1 LTTLEQQ
8 TITETPSSIHE
19 HWLQGKTGK
28 TRYWLSE
35 PRKGQPLLLIHGYGA
50 LIEHWRRLMPL
61 LQEQHTVCA
70 FDLHNFGYS
79 SPLNGQPGARAWAQQ
94 AAQVIDSVLQEPPIV
109 IGHSMGGMVAAQL
122 AHDYPQLV
130 RGLVL
135 VDTTGLP
142 GVISMLPRAKR
153 AFCQAAQAPLA
164 GELMMRVLDG
174 PRGVRQFLHALY
186 HRTECITP
194 ELVATLSGPFQRPHL
209 APFCLYMLRHF
220 DKLTLDLRPGDVT
233 APTLIVWGANDP
245 ALSLTSGQAIHK
257 RMFPHAHFEAIP
269 NSGHCPFDETPE
281 AFCDIVIPWFD
292 TLLAKSETEQTQR
305 GSVAVHRPP
314 A

>member
-1 LTTLEQQ
+1 VQINSTDL
-8 TITETPSSIHE
+8 IRIE
-19 HWLQGKTGK
+19 HWLDGAHGRM
-28 TRYWLSE
+28 RYWTTAPQHGL
-35 PRKGQPLLLIHGYGA
+35 PVVLIHGYGS
-50 LIEHWRRLMPL
+50 LIEHWGRVMPALARL
-61 LQEQHTVCA
+61 HTCYA
-70 FDLHNFGYS
+70 PDLYGFGYS
-79 SPLNGQPGARAWAQQ
+79 AARRTLPHRRLWSNQVATLLQQ
-94 AAQVIDSVLQEPPIV
+94 VVHEPAVIVGNSL
-109 IGHSMGGMVAAQL
+109 GGTVAAQL

>member
-1 LTTLEQQ
+1 V
-8 TITETPSSIHE
+8 
-19 HWLQGKTGK
+19 
-28 TRYWLSE
+28 
-35 PRKGQPLLLIHGYGA
+35 LIHGYGS
-50 LIEHWRRLMPL
+50 LIEHWGRVMPALARL
-61 LQEQHTVCA
+61 HTCYA
-70 FDLHNFGYS
+70 PDLYGFGYS
-79 SPLNGQPGARAWAQQ
+79 AARRTLPHRRLWSNQVATLLQQ
-94 AAQVIDSVLQEPPIV
+94 VVHEPAVIVGNSL
-109 IGHSMGGMVAAQL
+109 GGTVAAQL